1 MAQKDTTSV
10 ETIIQN
16 INNKQY
22 APIYYLMGEE
32 SYYINKISDYI
43 ASHVLSEEEKGF
55 NQIMLYGNE
64 TSIETIITAAK
75 RFPMMSQYQVII
87 VKEAQNL
94 NNIDK
99 LSYYIQKPQLSTI
112 LVFCHMN
119 GTLDR
124 RKKITLEIGEKG
136 VLFESK
142 KLKEYQLIPFVTT
155 YLKRKKI
162 DIEPKAAELITDFVG
177 SDLSRLSSELDKLII
192 TTQSTNSHRI
202 TAEQIEKNVG
212 ISKEFNNF
220 ELKNALIERNVFKAN
235 QIIQY
240 FEQNPKNNPLQKT
253 LPLLFNFFS
262 NLMLAY
268 YAPQKTESGIAAQ
281 LELKNQWQAKEYLTA
296 MQNYSGV
303 KVMHIIEA
311 IRQCDAKSKGVC
323 NPSIGN
329 GDLLKELIFK
339 ILH

>member
-64 TSIETIITAAK
+64 TNIETIITAAK

-212 ISKEFNNF
+212 ISKDFNNF

>member
-64 TSIETIITAAK
+64 TNIETIITAAK

-142 KLKEYQLIPFVTT
+142 KLKEYHEKGRSICGDLMSRAIT
-155 YLKRKKI
+155 YAMAVLEVNASMGVI
-162 DIEPKAAELITDFVG
+162 VAAPTAG
-177 SDLSRLSSELDKLII
+177 S
-192 TTQSTNSHRI
+192 
-202 TAEQIEKNVG
+202 
-212 ISKEFNNF
+212 
-220 ELKNALIERNVFKAN
+220 
-235 QIIQY
+235 
-240 FEQNPKNNPLQKT
+240 
-253 LPLLFNFFS
+253 
-262 NLMLAY
+262 
-268 YAPQKTESGIAAQ
+268 
-281 LELKNQWQAKEYLTA
+281 
-296 MQNYSGV
+296 SGV
-303 KVMHIIEA
+303 VPGVLLALQEEYDLPDEEILNGLYTAGAVGYLLMRNASVAGAEA
-311 IRQCDAKSKGVC
+311 GCPLR
-323 NPSIGN
+323 
-329 GDLLKELIFK
+329 
-339 ILH
+339 

>member
-1 MAQKDTTSV
+1 MTQKDTTSV

-64 TSIETIITAAK
+64 TNIETIITAAK

-162 DIEPKAAELITDFVG
+162 NIEPKAAELITDFVG

-212 ISKEFNNF
+212 ISKDFNNF

>member
-212 ISKEFNNF
+212 ISKDFNNF

>member
-192 TTQSTNSHRI
+192 TTPSTSSHRI

-212 ISKEFNNF
+212 ISKDFNNF

>member
-1 MAQKDTTSV
+1 MAKQQEVKLEDL
-10 ETIIQN
+10 IRDIR
-16 INNKQY
+16 NKNY
-22 APIYYLMGEE
+22 HVVYYLMGDE
-32 SYYINKISDYI
+32 SYYIDKVADYMADTI
-43 ASHVLSEEEKGF
+43 LTPEEREF
-55 NQIMLYGNE
+55 NQTIFYGSDV
-64 TSIETIITAAK
+64 TIETVINAAK
-75 RFPMMSQYQVII
+75 RFPMMSEHQLII

-94 NNIDK
+94 KNLEK
-99 LSYYIQKPQLSTI
+99 LSYYLQKPQKSTI
-112 LVFCHMN
+112 LVFCHKN
-119 GTLDR
+119 GSLDR
-124 RKKITLEIGEKG
+124 RKKITLEIEKAG
-136 VLFESK
+136 IIYESK
-142 KLKEYQLIPFVTT
+142 RLKESQLPTFIVN
-155 YLKRKKI
+155 YLRRKKI
-162 DIEPKAAELITDFVG
+162 AIEPNACELLANFVG
-177 SDLSRLSSELDKLII
+177 ADLCRLSGELDKLVL
-192 TTQSTNSHRI
+192 TLPQGHNRI

-212 ISKEFNNF
+212 ISKDFNNF

-281 LELKNQWQAKEYLTA
+281 LELKNQWLAKEYLTA

>member
-64 TSIETIITAAK
+64 TNIETIITAAK

-212 ISKEFNNF
+212 ISKDFNNF
-220 ELKNALIERNVFKAN
+220 ELKNALIERNFFKATH
-235 QIIQY
+235 IIQY

>member
-55 NQIMLYGNE
+55 NQIMLHGNE
-64 TSIETIITAAK
+64 TNIETIITAAK

-212 ISKEFNNF
+212 ISKDFNNF

>member
-64 TSIETIITAAK
+64 TNIETIITAAK

-212 ISKEFNNF
+212 ISKDFNNF

-253 LPLLFNFFS
+253 LSLLFNFFS

>member
-64 TSIETIITAAK
+64 TNIETIITAAK

-177 SDLSRLSSELDKLII
+177 SDLSRLSNELDKLII

-212 ISKEFNNF
+212 ISKDFNNF

>member
-32 SYYINKISDYI
+32 PYYINKISDYI

-64 TSIETIITAAK
+64 TNIETIITAAK

-155 YLKRKKI
+155 FLKRKKI

-212 ISKEFNNF
+212 ISKDFNNF

>member
-1 MAQKDTTSV
+1 MAKQQEVKLEDL
-10 ETIIQN
+10 IRDIR
-16 INNKQY
+16 NKNY
-22 APIYYLMGEE
+22 HVVYYLMGDE
-32 SYYINKISDYI
+32 SYYIDKVADYMADTI
-43 ASHVLSEEEKGF
+43 LTPEEREF
-55 NQIMLYGNE
+55 NQTIFYGADV
-64 TSIETIITAAK
+64 TIETVINAAK
-75 RFPMMSQYQVII
+75 RFPMMSEHQLII

-94 NNIDK
+94 KNLEK
-99 LSYYIQKPQLSTI
+99 LSYYLQKPQKSTI
-112 LVFCHMN
+112 LVFCHKN
-119 GTLDR
+119 GSLDR
-124 RKKITLEIGEKG
+124 RKKITLEIEKVG
-136 VLFESK
+136 IIYESK
-142 KLKEYQLIPFVTT
+142 RLKESQLPTFIVN
-155 YLKRKKI
+155 YLRRKKI
-162 DIEPKAAELITDFVG
+162 AIEPNACELLANFVG
-177 SDLSRLSSELDKLII
+177 ADLCRLSGELDKLVL
-192 TTQSTNSHRI
+192 TLPQGHNRI

-212 ISKEFNNF
+212 ISKDFNNF

>member
-64 TSIETIITAAK
+64 TNIETIITAAK

-192 TTQSTNSHRI
+192 TTPSTNSHRI

-212 ISKEFNNF
+212 ISKDFNNF

>member
-43 ASHVLSEEEKGF
+43 ALHVLSEEEKGF

-64 TSIETIITAAK
+64 TNIETIITAAK

-99 LSYYIQKPQLSTI
+99 LSYYLQKPQLSTI

-142 KLKEYQLIPFVTT
+142 KLKEYQLIPFVTA
-155 YLKRKKI
+155 YLKRKKM

-192 TTQSTNSHRI
+192 TTQSTNLHRI

-212 ISKEFNNF
+212 ISKDFNNF
-220 ELKNALIERNVFKAN
+220 ELKNALIERNIFKAN

-253 LPLLFNFFS
+253 LSLLFNFFA

-311 IRQCDAKSKGVC
+311 IRQCDAKSKGVG
-323 NPSIGN
+323 NPSIEN

>member
-1 MAQKDTTSV
+1 MTQKDTTSV

-64 TSIETIITAAK
+64 TNIETIITAAK

-212 ISKEFNNF
+212 ISKDFNNF

-281 LELKNQWQAKEYLTA
+281 LELKNQWQTKEYLTA